1 MPGKQ
6 RGEPHHTPAGNRS
19 ARDRERRRRLL
30 DIASG
35 FESSVEQFPCVIYV
49 HAATAG
55 DLPLALQECRDC
67 AYALG
72 WHVVGTI
79 AWAGE
84 RCRSAER
91 GNLDRAIDY
100 FSKGRAKALLTVH
113 PAMLP
118 RSEDQYRAFVTAIE
132 AHNGFVH
139 FRKPATEARS
149 AERSDGQW

>member
-6 RGEPHHTPAGNRS
+6 RGEPQSTPVGSRS
-19 ARDRERRRRLL
+19 TSDRARRRRLL

-35 FESSVEQFPCVIYV
+35 FEPSVEQFPCVIYV
-49 HAATAG
+49 HAPTVA
-55 DLPLALQECRDC
+55 DLALALQECRDC

-79 AWAGE
+79 AWTGE
-84 RCRSAER
+84 RCLSAER
-91 GNLDRAIDY
+91 ENLDRAVGY
-100 FSKGRAKALLTVH
+100 FSERRAKALLTVH

-118 RSEDQYRAFVTAIE
+118 RSEEQYRAFVSTIE

-139 FRKPATEARS
+139 FRKPAAGAPS
-149 AERSDGQW
+149 AERDNGSW